1 MTEKRL
7 TAAIRAGRLVR
18 MAQAVYADPSHPPT
32 WHRQLM
38 AAVLVHDR
46 LAAVTGPAAAALWG
60 FDGFRPVRPQLIVPH
75 SAGAANSLA
84 KVTRTRHFDKEDVAR
99 VAGIPVVTPA
109 RLAVELAARLS
120 TAEVG
125 RLVDQ
130 AVLRKQIDLEHLL
143 GRTAALLRGR
153 RQGRR
158 VMEDVLEQRL
168 GGYVPAES
176 ELEALLFETMD
187 SAGHREYLRQFKLPW
202 QRDARPAGIVDAFF
216 PLDRVVAEGDGR
228 RWHVRLEAW
237 ERDRRRD
244 LDLLAHGFVPIRATW
259 RTLTV
264 EPAPFLAALD
274 KWLEPTLPRHWAS

>member
-1 MTEKRL
+1 
-7 TAAIRAGRLVR
+7 
-18 MAQAVYADPSHPPT
+18 MAPAVYADTSHPPT

-46 LAAVTGPAAAALWG
+46 VAAVTGIAAAAMWG
-60 FDGFRPVRPQLIVPH
+60 FEGFRPVRPQLMVPH
-75 SAGAANSLA
+75 SSGAANPLA
-84 KVTRTRHFDKEDVAR
+84 KVTRTRHFDRGDVAR
-99 VAGIPVVTPA
+99 IAGIPVVRPA
-109 RLAVELAARLS
+109 RLVVELAARLNA
-120 TAEVG
+120 AEVG

-130 AVLRKQIDLEHLL
+130 AVLRKQIDLEQLL
-143 GRTAALLRGR
+143 GRTAVLLRGR
-153 RQGRR
+153 RRGRG
-158 VMEDVLEQRL
+158 VMNDVLEERL

-187 SAGHREYLRQFKLPW
+187 AAGHREYLRQYKLPW
-202 QRDARPAGIVDAFF
+202 QRNSRPAGIVDALF

-237 ERDRRRD
+237 ERDRGRD

-274 KWLEPTLPRHWAS
+274 TWLEPPLPKHWAS